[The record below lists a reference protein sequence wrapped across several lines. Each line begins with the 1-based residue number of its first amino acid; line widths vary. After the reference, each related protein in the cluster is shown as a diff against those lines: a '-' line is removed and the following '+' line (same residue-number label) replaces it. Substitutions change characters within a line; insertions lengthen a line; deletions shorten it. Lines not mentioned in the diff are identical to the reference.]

1 MSVSVQRQED
11 STLWTAVCDYAGPSV
26 SVNLLWLLPGRTKSQ
41 TSMELEQEQEG
52 HFLKARLTYQFDLAL
67 HEGQNLTC
75 VFQYGHGSA
84 ERTVHVPQNCEL
96 DKKKKKDSQCYML
109 RVQNVHHRSRFRKPF
124 FRRHLSCE
132 SSKPHHSSAKPLQR

>member
-26 SVNLLWLLPGRTKSQ
+26 SVDLLWLLPGRTKSQ
-41 TSMELEQEQEG
+41 TSMELEREREG
-52 HFLKARLTYQFDLAL
+52 LFLIARLTYQFDLAL

-84 ERTVHVPQNCEL
+84 ERTVHVPQYCEL
-96 DKKKKKDSQCYML
+96 
-109 RVQNVHHRSRFRKPF
+109 
-124 FRRHLSCE
+124 
-132 SSKPHHSSAKPLQR
+132 